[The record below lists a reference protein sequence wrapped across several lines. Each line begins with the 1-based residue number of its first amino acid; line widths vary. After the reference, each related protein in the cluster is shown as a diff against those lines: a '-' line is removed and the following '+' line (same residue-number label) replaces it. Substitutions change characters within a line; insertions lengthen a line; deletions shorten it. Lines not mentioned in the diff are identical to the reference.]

1 MLVGHCGGAKDEEL
15 LFAGKAG
22 GEGVGEIVA
31 DAGGEWNQRR
41 HHLRSEKCAGGD

>member
-22 GEGVGEIVA
+22 AEGVGF
-31 DAGGEWNQRR
+31 GGGKEGA
-41 HHLRSEKCAGGD
+41 EGVK